1 MNTAASIQDSIPE
14 PLSNDWQ
21 LEHRQALQQWQ
32 TSPLAELESEELLA
46 LILRTGGSR
55 IGSPLRQA
63 RQLLHSLGSL
73 KAVKQAGLHELSSL
87 PGFDRQ
93 RALAIQAALE
103 LGQRFQ
109 QRPPPPS
116 TSLHCS
122 RLVYEVVFP
131 YFDGLEQEAF
141 RVLLLN
147 QRNHLLRQQQ
157 IALGTVHRCL
167 VSTQDIFA
175 PVLRE
180 KATGLILAHNH
191 PSGDTTPS
199 NADIEMTKEVAKA
212 AATLGIILHD
222 HVIVGRSSHTS
233 FKATGLL

>member
-1 MNTAASIQDSIPE
+1 MNTTDFITDSP
-14 PLSNDWQ
+14 SKDTSAQWQ
-21 LEHRQALQQWQ
+21 LDHREALRCWQ
-32 TSPLAELESEELLA
+32 TSPLTELESEELLA
-46 LILRTGGSR
+46 LILRTGGRR
-55 IGSPLRQA
+55 IGSPLQQA

-73 KAVKQAGLHELSSL
+73 KAIKQAGLRELSSL
-87 PGFDRQ
+87 PGFDRP
-93 RALAIQAALE
+93 RALAVQAALE

-109 QRPPPPS
+109 QRPPPPA

-122 RLVYEVVFP
+122 RLVYEAVFP
-131 YFDGLEQEAF
+131 HFDGLEQEAF

-167 VSTQDIFA
+167 VSTQDVFA

-191 PSGDTTPS
+191 PSGDPEPS
-199 NADIEMTKEVAKA
+199 DEDRQLTQRLQQAAKL
-212 AATLGIILHD
+212 LGIRLLD
-222 HVIVGRSSHTS
+222 HIVVGHGCYVS
-233 FKATGLL
+233 FADRGWM